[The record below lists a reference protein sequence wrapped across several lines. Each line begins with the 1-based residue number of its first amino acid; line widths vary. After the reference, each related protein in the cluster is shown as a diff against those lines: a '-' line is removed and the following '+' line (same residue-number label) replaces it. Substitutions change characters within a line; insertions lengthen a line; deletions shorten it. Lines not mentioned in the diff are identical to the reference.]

1 MGREYIARQSL
12 LVAEA
17 DYKRALERGRGKGRD
32 GDSARKNALSGQGES
47 ISDLKQ
53 KEATYR
59 EAKHY
64 EEVRRA
70 SVNECLEVI
79 SANREEIA
87 PKFLP
92 DEFEQ
97 LKECVRQMPPGK
109 DRTEFK
115 EAIKRAEETERRRE
129 ELADLRKQAPLPDQE
144 MARLLGH
151 AQAAQFRAEG
161 TQYLKEQYERICEFR
176 KWPIKIGEETQHRS
190 FARVES
196 ELVAS
201 RKPGH
206 LPQLASIIRQA
217 IDKDLKDFRD
227 EAIHSARE
235 AEELRA
241 SASAAL
247 TVREAHGLV
256 PPESVFTPVQER
268 EIERSILLT
277 HNDAALEEFSGRE
290 FERDEERAAGRSLA
304 REIVLIIQTH
314 ADELAERELN
324 RELET
329 ISPRLPLGHL
339 LSIKIEEY
347 QKHQRSERQ
356 LTSDFR
362 ETATEISAGQREAY
376 LEFHGEEPR
385 AIFSHREMDMI
396 SKYLPTLGDDSLHDD
411 LVKDINRAW
420 LRTEDGKLK
429 TEVGRQK
436 WTP

>member
-1 MGREYIARQSL
+1 MELGREYIARQSL

-190 FARVES
+190 FA
-196 ELVAS
+196 
-201 RKPGH
+201 K
-206 LPQLASIIRQA
+206 
-217 IDKDLKDFRD
+217 
-227 EAIHSARE
+227 
-235 AEELRA
+235 
-241 SASAAL
+241 
-247 TVREAHGLV
+247 
-256 PPESVFTPVQER
+256 
-268 EIERSILLT
+268 
-277 HNDAALEEFSGRE
+277 
-290 FERDEERAAGRSLA
+290 
-304 REIVLIIQTH
+304 
-314 ADELAERELN
+314 
-324 RELET
+324 
-329 ISPRLPLGHL
+329 
-339 LSIKIEEY
+339 
-347 QKHQRSERQ
+347 
-356 LTSDFR
+356 
-362 ETATEISAGQREAY
+362 
-376 LEFHGEEPR
+376 
-385 AIFSHREMDMI
+385 
-396 SKYLPTLGDDSLHDD
+396 
-411 LVKDINRAW
+411 
-420 LRTEDGKLK
+420 
-429 TEVGRQK
+429 
-436 WTP
+436 